1 MPSSAQYRSSS
12 TGPDCD
18 DEGKFMGFS
27 VLRRIEETA
36 LAHGDLI
43 AMEEGERRLS
53 YAGLVEC
60 IRHVGRQGLA
70 MPGPG
75 LVGVNGRPSIEAGIG
90 ILAAMASGDVA
101 VPVDERLP
109 PARQQALLDWCDVAQ
124 DRGAVSAILADLAC
138 GAKAPGA
145 AASVVAARTERQP
158 AYVTFTSGT
167 TGKPKAIEGTMEGID
182 HFMAWQSRLV
192 GTWIDRPRVS
202 WLTPLSFDVMYRD
215 LLLPLCTQGTLVIP
229 DGKAGF
235 NIASGWNWLIGQ
247 DIDIAHVVPSIM
259 GAWLAGG
266 DLPPLPAAALFFAGE
281 PLKRHLV
288 DDLKS
293 RYAGRIYNLYG
304 PSETTMAKFCRRV
317 DDGCP
322 TPGGLYPVGR
332 PIDEAVAYELA
343 KDGEVVIRSPFL
355 ANGYRQKDGTVTPF
369 PVASPG
375 WRAYA
380 TGDRGEVIDGELY
393 LLGRIDGQM
402 KVNGIRI
409 EAGEV
414 ERLAEGCVG
423 VARAVVVK
431 LAPPEA
437 PLETLALFHQGDKV
451 CEATLRA
458 HLADNLHPAVVPTL
472 YGALGSFP
480 VTINGKVDRAAL
492 VALALRRLAAPAGED
507 TEAEGEREAPPG
519 AAASHVQAVISKVL
533 RRPCGLDTDFVSIGG
548 NSLMS
553 GLIALELEASFGIS
567 LPQDLFYR
575 SGTPRAIARWL
586 EDNGGVYR
594 PPVDEAKG
602 RPARP
607 AQGRDWPLT
616 SRQRTIY
623 NIFCTKAVGAAIN
636 MTLQM
641 PVAAG
646 APERI
651 REAVSQV
658 VAGNDCFHL
667 RFRQGTG
674 GLRQYFVPTRCEV
687 DDFEE
692 VAAREAD
699 FDRLATAFCERAFD
713 IETERPFRLLLLSAP
728 SGAGRL
734 VLSMHHLISDGMSR
748 EYIRRDIEDGLKGV
762 PVAPRTP
769 FSSVLALQCGE
780 KSGSA
785 AHWLRHIRDAP
796 PMKRFIAGPDRHDMS
811 GRSLTVPLGCDHA
824 ALLATAKEMKT
835 GVFPY
840 LMSHFYRAMARHVGV
855 DDLIIRVTTHGR
867 YRPELLDTLG
877 LVFSA
882 VPLRLDCA
890 AAPTREIVA
899 YLDRLLDEAREHQ
912 DVGFEDL
919 ARLIGQP
926 PDEHIHPVTGISFAL
941 DGYDVSERMPADLA
955 LAPRGGALRA
965 SLPHEMLAF
974 ARPYDDGCVLRFLYR
989 TKAFSD
995 DDILAIVSRMRK
1007 AIEGEL
1013 AARQ

>member
-1 MPSSAQYRSSS
+1 M
-12 TGPDCD
+12 T
-18 DEGKFMGFS
+18 FS

-43 AMEEGERRLS
+43 AMEEGDRRLS

-75 LVGVNGRPSIEAGIG
+75 LVGINGRPSIEAGIG

-101 VPVDERLP
+101 VPVDARLP

-124 DRGAVSAILADLAC
+124 DRGAVSAILANPA
-138 GAKAPGA
+138 GGTKVPGA

-167 TGKPKAIEGTMEGID
+167 TGEPKAIEGTMEGID
-182 HFMAWQSRLV
+182 HFMAWQSQLV

-229 DGKAGF
+229 HSGSGF

-288 DDLKS
+288 DDLKP

-322 TPGGLYPVGR
+322 TRGGLYPVGR
-332 PIDEAVAYELA
+332 PIDEAVTYTVSGE
-343 KDGEVVIRSPFL
+343 GEVIIRSPFL
-355 ANGYRQKDGTVTPF
+355 TNGYRRKDGTVTPF
-369 PVASPG
+369 SAASPG
-375 WRAYA
+375 WRSYP

-414 ERLAEGCVG
+414 ERLAESCVG
-423 VARAVVVK
+423 GARAVVVK

-437 PLETLALFHQGDKV
+437 PLETLALFHQGDKA

-458 HLADNLHPAVVPTL
+458 HLADNLHPAIVPTF
-472 YGALGSFP
+472 YAALASFP
-480 VTINGKVDRAAL
+480 VTINGKVDRKALAAL
-492 VALALRRLAAPAGED
+492 AIGRLAAPCNAKAG
-507 TEAEGEREAPPG
+507 G
-519 AAASHVQAVISKVL
+519 ASSSEAASHVQAVISKVL

-553 GLIALELEASFGIS
+553 GLIALELETAFGIS

-575 SGTPRAIARWL
+575 SGTPRAIAGWL
-586 EDNGGVYR
+586 ERNGGAYR
-594 PPVDEAKG
+594 PPVTETPRAA
-602 RPARP
+602 AR
-607 AQGRDWPLT
+607 QVEGRDWPLT
-616 SRQRTIY
+616 SRQQTIY
-623 NIFCTKAVGAAIN
+623 NIFCKDLFGAAIN
-636 MTLQM
+636 MILQV
-641 PVAAG
+641 PFPAGAAG
-646 APERI
+646 RI
-651 REAVSQV
+651 REAMSQV
-658 VAGNDCFHL
+658 IAGNDCFHL
-667 RFRQGTG
+667 RFRQGEG
-674 GLRQYFVPTRCEV
+674 GLCQYFVPTRCGPG
-687 DDFEE
+687 DFEE
-692 VAAREAD
+692 VEAREAD
-699 FDRLATAFCERAFD
+699 FDRLATAFAERVFD
-713 IETERPFRLLLLSAP
+713 IETECPFRLLLLTAP

-748 EYIRRDIEDGLKGV
+748 EYIRRDIEDGLAGV
-762 PVAPRTP
+762 TVAPRTP
-769 FSSVLALQCGE
+769 FSSVLGSQREGE
-780 KSGSA
+780 KTRSTA
-785 AHWLRHIRDAP
+785 YWLRHIGAAP
-796 PMKRFIAGPDRHDMS
+796 PMKRFIAEADKHDMS

-824 ALLATAKEMKT
+824 ALLSTAKEMQT

-840 LMSHFYRAMARHVGV
+840 LMSHFYRAMAGHVGI

-912 DVGFEDL
+912 DIGFEDL
-919 ARLIGQP
+919 ARLTGEAL
-926 PDEHIHPVTGISFAL
+926 DERIHPITGISFAL
-941 DGYDVSERMPADLA
+941 DGYDVSERMPAGLA
-955 LAPRGGALRA
+955 MAPRGGAIRA

-974 ARPYDDGCVLRFLYR
+974 ARPYADGCALRFLYR
-989 TKAFSD
+989 TRAFSD

-1013 AARQ
+1013 VIGA